1 MPKKYRLK
9 DSWSIQNIE
18 KPDTEKRR
26 FEGKVP
32 PEDIIALEQELLGL
46 RHGAVSLTVFIR
58 DGEFQHSLVVKE
70 FTRSK
75 DVER

>member
-9 DSWSIQNIE
+9 DSRPIQNVE
-18 KPDTEKRR
+18 KPDMEKRI

-32 PEDIIALEQELLGL
+32 PEDIIALEKELLGL
-46 RHGAVSLTVFIR
+46 RYGAVSLTLFIR
-58 DGEFQHSLVVKE
+58 DGEFQHSQVVKE

-75 DVER
+75 DDE